1 MPPRRKQVAVNTL
14 PSEKQIQIVAALVE
28 GNSIR
33 SVERMTGVHR
43 DSIMRLGVRV
53 GEGCRRLHDGSM
65 RNLQVS
71 LIELDEQWSYI
82 GCKAKRA
89 NDEDKKAGTRGDNY
103 TFVALDATSKAVLS
117 YVNGKRDG
125 LNTVALATDLR
136 ARIVNRPQI
145 TADGFAPYPGAIEE
159 AFGDD
164 VDFATLVKEYV
175 TTPGNEAAVRYSP
188 GQIRG
193 ITKNVV
199 SGDPDESAISTSYIE
214 RFNLTTRMHVR
225 RFTRLTN
232 GFSKKLE
239 NHRAAIALQFAFYN
253 WCRWH
258 EAIRCTPAMALGVA
272 DHIWTVGELVDAA
285 LSATEPA
292 PLPTPTRPKG
302 MSASEAKGGQRYAQG
317 GKAKLF
323 VIRGG
328 KGRAK

>member
-1 MPPRRKQVAVNTL
+1 MNILSREKQV
-14 PSEKQIQIVAALVE
+14 QIVAALVE

-53 GEGCRRLHDGSM
+53 GEGCRRLHDARM

-71 LIELDEQWSYI
+71 IIELDEQWAFI
-82 GCKAKRA
+82 GKKQKRVT
-89 NDEDKKAGTRGDNY
+89 EEEKGTALGDCY
-103 TFVALDATSKAVLS
+103 VFVALDATSKAVLS
-117 YVNGKRDG
+117 YVTGKRDG

-136 ARIVNRPQI
+136 ARVVNRPQI

-188 GQIRG
+188 GHIRG
-193 ITKNVV
+193 ITKTIVT
-199 SGDPDESAISTSYIE
+199 GDPDKSAISTSYVE

-253 WCRWH
+253 LCRWH
-258 EAIRCTPAMALGVA
+258 EAIRCTPAMAVGVA
-272 DHIWTVGELVDAA
+272 DHIWSIGELVDAA
-285 LSATEPA
+285 LSASEPA

-302 MSASEAKGGQRYAQG
+302 MTASEAKGGQRYAQG

-323 VIRGG
+323 VIKGG
-328 KGRAK
+328 KKR